1 MLEVGIVEV
10 NETAR
15 KFERNERYTYAD
27 YASWDDESRYELIDG
42 KAYMMSSPT
51 ATHQR
56 IIGRFFLQLSAL
68 LAGKQCEVFIAPF
81 DVCLYA
87 KGDGDDTVVQPDL
100 IVVCDKSKIEKSR
113 CNGAPD
119 LIIEV
124 ISPSTSRFD
133 RITKLNKYLQAGVR
147 EYWIADPDDKAVAAH
162 TLENGKYV
170 ISAHEGSE
178 TVSVNVLDGCKIVL
192 PDVFAQEE

>member
-1 MLEVGIVEV
+1 MEV

-42 KAYMMSSPT
+42 KAYLMSSPT
-51 ATHQR
+51 VSHQR
-56 IIGRFFLQLSAL
+56 IIIKMLRQLANFLD
-68 LAGKQCEVFIAPF
+68 GKQCEVFVAPL
-81 DVCLYA
+81 DVCLNA

-100 IVVCDKSKIEKSR
+100 IVVCDKSKIEKNR

-124 ISPSTSRFD
+124 TSPSTSRHD

-147 EYWIADPDDKAVAAH
+147 EYWIADTDDKAVTVH
-162 TLENGKYV
+162 TLENGRYV
-170 ISAHEGSE
+170 ISAFEGSE
-178 TVSVNVLDGCKIVL
+178 TISVNVLDGCKIVL
-192 PDVFAQEE
+192 PDVFAEE